1 MRDNGQKTG
10 SDEWRHQIRLLKTWL
25 PSSLRGDF
33 SNTIDRCQ
41 SGNNSLKAL
50 TKSMLSSMELLKS
63 VWWGIKKKYYM
74 CPINVDI

>member
-25 PSSLRGDF
+25 PSSQRGDF

-41 SGNNSLKAL
+41 SENNSLKAL
-50 TKSMLSSMELLKS
+50 TKSMLPSMELLKRTLTKCMC
-63 VWWGIKKKYYM
+63 VGFFFWGGG
-74 CPINVDI
+74 